1 MVLKEILALVGFP
14 VLRSV
19 AGWAENALKDNKITD
34 FEWKQLGET
43 VLRVGFIGVAAYFGL
58 NELGLDISALG
69 AGASAV
75 VLDIILAAI
84 KKKKK

>member
-1 MVLKEILALVGFP
+1 MVWQEVLAIIGFP

-19 AGWAENALKDNKITD
+19 AGWAENALKDNKITS
-34 FEWKQLGET
+34 FEWKQLGST
-43 VLRVGFIGVAAYFGL
+43 VMRVGFIGVATYFGL
-58 NELGLDISALG
+58 NNAGLDVSALG

-75 VLDIILAAI
+75 VLDFILSAI

>member
-1 MVLKEILALVGFP
+1 MVWQEVLAIVGFP

-19 AGWAENALKDNKITD
+19 AGWAENALKDNKITN
-34 FEWKQLGET
+34 FEWKQLGST
-43 VLRVGFIGVAAYFGL
+43 VMRVGFIGIATYFGL
-58 NELGLDISALG
+58 NNAGLDVSALG

-75 VLDIILAAI
+75 VLDFILSAI

>member
-1 MVLKEILALVGFP
+1 MLNEALAIIGFP

-19 AGWAENALKDNKITD
+19 VGWAENALKDNHIST

-43 VLRVGFIGVAAYFGL
+43 VLRVGFIGVAAFFGL
-58 NELGLDISALG
+58 NNLGLDVNAIG
-69 AGASAV
+69 AGAGAV
-75 VLDIILAAI
+75 VLDFILSAI